1 VLFPGRAAVTGVRIA
16 TKAEPSPPPAHL
28 WAPDRLRWA
37 VRVRWLVIVGFLV
50 LAVAAHAFGVF
61 SSIAPCFYAAGVG
74 AVLNTVNGW
83 AVRRD
88 RRVGLVTAIAI
99 PADHVLTTYVVVNTG
114 GVQSPFMMMYV
125 VEVVATAMLVGT
137 RVAAVSAAFAVLAW
151 LVGIGLLATAHLQV
165 PALFAPG
172 ATAHAGVSSPLYHGT
187 WAAFLLY
194 CLTLLVYLGGY
205 ISERLR
211 SSERDVELKNQRLQ
225 EALGS
230 LARAHAE
237 LTAAYERLKRT
248 EAHLIQSEKMRSL
261 GELVAG
267 VAHEL
272 SNPISF
278 VSANVEHLRRYVNSL
293 ARGMEIYNT
302 LPLPPEERARFEA
315 TRRALRIEEALT
327 ELPQLL
333 DDCEEGARRTKH
345 IVNEL
350 RTFSRSDRQEAWEHA
365 DVHRN
370 IESTLA
376 LLSHRL
382 KDHIAVHRQF
392 GDVPEVECLSGP
404 LNQVFMNV
412 LANAADAIGHN
423 KGNVWI
429 ATGLSR
435 IDLPSQAGTPAV
447 TIVIRD
453 DGAGISHEAQA
464 RIFDPFFTTKAAG
477 QGTGLGLS
485 VSYGIIQRHGGTL
498 TVASAPGGGAT
509 FTITLPVKQPRAAA
523 PGATS

>member
-1 VLFPGRAAVTGVRIA
+1 MQIPTEPDPFPLPV
-16 TKAEPSPPPAHL
+16 HL
-28 WAPDRLRWA
+28 WTPDRLLWA
-37 VRVRWLVIVGFLV
+37 VRVRWLVIGGFLV
-50 LAVAAHAFGVF
+50 LAVAVHALGVF
-61 SSIAPCFYAAGVG
+61 TSIAPCFYAAGAGV
-74 AVLNTVNGW
+74 VLNAVNGR
-83 AVRRD
+83 AVRRGYH
-88 RRVGLVTAIAI
+88 VALVTAIAI
-99 PADHVLTTYVVVNTG
+99 PSDHVLTTYVVVNTG

-137 RVAAVSAAFAVLAW
+137 RVAALSATFAVFAW
-151 LVGIGLLATAHLQV
+151 LAGIGLLSTGHLHV

-172 ATAHAGVSSPLYHGT
+172 TAVQTGTSSPLYQGM

-194 CLTLLVYLGGY
+194 CLALLVYLGGY

-211 SSERDVELKNQRLQ
+211 SSERDVELKNRRLQ

-230 LARAHAE
+230 LGQTHAE
-237 LTAAYERLKRT
+237 LTTAYERLKRT

-293 ARGMEIYNT
+293 ARGMEIYST
-302 LPLPPEERARFEA
+302 LPLPPDERARFEA
-315 TRRALRIEEALT
+315 QRRELRIEEALT

-350 RTFSRSDRQEAWEHA
+350 RAFSRSDRQEAWERA
-365 DVHRN
+365 DVHRG
-370 IESTLA
+370 IDSTLA

-382 KDHIAVHRQF
+382 KDHITVHRQF
-392 GDVPEVECLSGP
+392 GEVPEVECLSGP

-412 LANAADAIGHN
+412 LANAADAIGQN

-429 ATGLSR
+429 STGLSR
-435 IDLPSQAGTPAV
+435 IHLPSQAGTPAV
-447 TIVIRD
+447 TIAIRD
-453 DGAGISHEAQA
+453 DGAGIAREAQA
-464 RIFDPFFTTKAAG
+464 RIFDPFFTTKTVG

-485 VSYGIIQRHGGTL
+485 VSYRIVERHSGTL
-498 TVASAPGGGAT
+498 TVESTPGAGST

-523 PGATS
+523 PGVAR